1 MDKEIILKLDDGVI
15 DRLAVEIREKR
26 RQGQANAFT
35 DVFLIRL
42 LDSLNNNNRTQVF
55 KLRQSKPSK

>member
-1 MDKEIILKLDDGVI
+1 MDKEITIKIDDNVI

-26 RQGQANAFT
+26 RNANANSFS

-42 LDSLNNNNRTQVF
+42 LDSLNNNNKVHVF
-55 KLRQSKPSK
+55 KIRQTK